1 MGVRGL
7 MLYCRR
13 IQRRV
18 DIRRKGLNIGIDAF
32 SLIFL
37 FREDRRSFVSYLQ
50 GLKDMEHTITFIMD
64 KRAQKEKKEVVNERK
79 EIRKDAK
86 ADATQLTTFT
96 QTEEYEELD
105 EQQQRILNEF
115 IALKQRDAWCLYPEY
130 VKWLKGAIEGLGIS
144 FVVAD
149 EEADT
154 VLARNSYDAVIS
166 SDSDL
171 LILGVKSLWIPRAN
185 SLYITEI
192 LREDFLD
199 LLGLEGEQ
207 LYQLAF
213 LCGCDIQPRKIVDIQ
228 SAISLLRFYGS
239 IYRIFERVP
248 SVLSSDDIDLYKR
261 LRQTAWEMT
270 T

>member
-7 MLYCRR
+7 MLYCKR
-13 IQRRV
+13 IQRQV
-18 DIRRKGLNIGIDAF
+18 DITCKGLKIGIDAF

-37 FREDRRSFVSYLQ
+37 FREDRTAFVAYLQ
-50 GLKDMEHTITFIMD
+50 RLIDMEHSITFVMD
-64 KRAQKEKKEVVNERK
+64 KRAQKEKKEVVDERK
-79 EIRKDAK
+79 EVRKEAK
-86 ADATQLTTFT
+86 ADATELTTFT
-96 QTEEYEELD
+96 QTQEYEELD
-105 EQQQRILNEF
+105 EQQQRVLNTF

-130 VKWLKGAIEGLGIS
+130 VKWLKTAIHNLGIS
-144 FVVAD
+144 FVIAE

-154 VLARNSYDAVIS
+154 LLARGSYDVVIS

-185 SLYITEI
+185 SLYLNEI

-207 LYQLAF
+207 LYQLSF

-228 SAISLLRFYGS
+228 TAVSLLRFYGS
-239 IYRIFERVP
+239 IYKIFERVP
-248 SVLSSDDIDLYKR
+248 SILSSDDIDLYKR
-261 LRQTAWEMT
+261 LKQSAWAT
-270 T
+270 